1 MRACVRVCVCVYVCM
16 CVCVCACVR
25 ACVPA
30 CLRACLRAC
39 VRVHYN
45 KLFLLG
51 GSCASVWRYT
61 LELSWC
67 FLTLIKSVPLTARVS
82 HAPDPHTWE
91 ATARKALPDGSAD
104 QCPSDRTKEETPEGL
119 TGIHFCCVLPPLCSH
134 HTRLSSTQRRPPSR
148 PLSVFSP
155 CIETASL
162 NSLLFYSFSH
172 LSL

>member
-1 MRACVRVCVCVYVCM
+1 MCVCVYVCM
-16 CVCVCACVR
+16 CVCVCVRVCVRACVPACVR

-30 CLRACLRAC
+30 CVCITTNC
-39 VRVHYN
+39 FY
-45 KLFLLG
+45 LG
-51 GSCASVWRYT
+51 VPAQVCGDIHWSLAGV
-61 LELSWC
+61 